1 MATNSDANL
10 QSISVKLDYTKP
22 LDGCVPEGVYEAL
35 ERMNLRFNLPLTVG
49 SSGGNVFASAL
60 QNNTVYIDPEGGIYV
75 PAIQVIQIP
84 ETTISLL
91 STDAPGTEK
100 TAFIATPGLSDP
112 INALRDI
119 RVFLNPSSAAVNMT
133 SVTAAT
139 GTQGQGLR
147 IGFTR
152 VDYGQSSPYTPVEI
166 TVTGLLWQ
174 VAQPTN

>member
-1 MATNSDANL
+1 
-10 QSISVKLDYTKP
+10 
-22 LDGCVPEGVYEAL
+22 GCVPEGVYEAL

-119 RVFLNPSSAAVNMT
+119 RVFLNPSS
-133 SVTAAT
+133 
-139 GTQGQGLR
+139 
-147 IGFTR
+147 
-152 VDYGQSSPYTPVEI
+152 
-166 TVTGLLWQ
+166 
-174 VAQPTN
+174 